1 MKLVTTRNVSTLA
14 QELVESMQTVK
25 SEIIIQSVL
34 ACKDILEIRSS
45 DVRWK
50 SSNNLLHQ
58 ILVNHLL
65 VVRILNVELMESK
78 LLVPVFHQ

>member
-1 MKLVTTRNVSTLA
+1 MKLATIRNVLTLA

-25 SEIIIQSVL
+25 SEATIRSVL

-50 SSNNLLHQ
+50 SFNNLLHQ

-65 VVRILNVELMESK
+65 VVRILNVELLENK
-78 LLVPVFHQ
+78 RRVLVFPL